1 MDCIAQIMEFYH
13 NKAKSARDPV
23 QFNKVCLSNLLIKL
37 MKNFNGKATPEDNL
51 QLRNCLILLINLF
64 SNDDSPDHYN
74 QKGKG
79 SKELSSEE
87 KDYFKELLASEFLN
101 N

>member
-13 NKAKSARDPV
+13 KKAKEASTPI
-23 QFNKVCLSNLLIKL
+23 QFNKVYLSNLLIKL
-37 MKNFNGKATPEDNL
+37 MRNFNGKVTKEENL

-64 SNDDSPDHYN
+64 STDDTPDHYN
-74 QKGKG
+74 KKGKRANKLTG
-79 SKELSSEE
+79 TE
-87 KDYFKELLASEFLN
+87 KNLYREILTNEFLN